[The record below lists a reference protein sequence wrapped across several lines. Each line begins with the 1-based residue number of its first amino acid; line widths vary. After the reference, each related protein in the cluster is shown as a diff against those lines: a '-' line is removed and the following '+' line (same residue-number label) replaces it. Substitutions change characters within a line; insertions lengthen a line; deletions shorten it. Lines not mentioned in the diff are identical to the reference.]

1 VSISPENCQKDTAP
15 VLQQQCDYYLSSS
28 FQASVATS
36 SVSAAPAVPC
46 VYSYSA
52 WGACISKRQTRMLIS
67 ALPQGCD
74 ASLMPVLSQ
83 NCKESSAA
91 LPAIAG
97 NAPAPA
103 PVSALSLAPK
113 TVANF
118 NDRTSATWQQ
128 YYFSVPN
135 CQNEKIC
142 GGNADPDNDGLTNN
156 DEYRFGTNPLNP
168 DTDRD
173 GMVDGEEI
181 QTGRNPLVA
190 DSKTASDAVIYES
203 PKDKGAVNGDIL
215 KIDKPAGGK
224 LDTVK
229 SKTGKNLIKLTGKAL
244 PNTYVTI
251 YVYSDP
257 LVLTVKT
264 DSDGNWSYVLDKPM
278 ENGGHEVYVAVND
291 NAGKIIA
298 KSSPMPFVQTAEAAT
313 VTYPANLASEER
325 APAPTKSRLLEGYLI
340 FFCAGMGGLLLA
352 LAAIGFVKSS
362 KNEQ

>member
-1 VSISPENCQKDTAP
+1 VT
-15 VLQQQCDYYLSSS
+15 
-28 FQASVATS
+28 
-36 SVSAAPAVPC
+36 
-46 VYSYSA
+46 
-52 WGACISKRQTRMLIS
+52 
-67 ALPQGCD
+67 
-74 ASLMPVLSQ
+74 
-83 NCKESSAA
+83 
-91 LPAIAG
+91 
-97 NAPAPA
+97 
-103 PVSALSLAPK
+103 
-113 TVANF
+113 NF
-118 NDRTSATWQQ
+118 NDRTSGSWQQ
-128 YYFSVPN
+128 YYFGSPD
-135 CQNEKIC
+135 CQNEKVC
-142 GGNADPDNDGLTNN
+142 GGNADPDNDGLTND
-156 DEYRFGTNPLNP
+156 DEYRFGTNPVNP

-203 PKDKGAVNGDIL
+203 PKDKGLVSGDIL
-215 KIDKPAGGK
+215 KIDKPADGK

-244 PNTYVTI
+244 PNSYVTI
-251 YVYSDP
+251 YIYSDP

-264 DSDGNWSYVLDKPM
+264 DADGNWSYVLDKPM
-278 ENGGHEVYVAVND
+278 ENGSHEVYVAVND

-298 KSSPMPFVQTAEAAT
+298 KSSPLPFVQTAEAAT

-352 LAAIGFVKSS
+352 LAAIGFAKGS